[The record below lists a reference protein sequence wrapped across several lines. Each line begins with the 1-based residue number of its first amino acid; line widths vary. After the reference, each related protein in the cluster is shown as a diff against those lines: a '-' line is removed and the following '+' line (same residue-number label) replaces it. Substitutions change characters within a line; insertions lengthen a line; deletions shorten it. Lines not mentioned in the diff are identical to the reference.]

1 MSDNLK
7 QPPHSLEAEQAVLGS
22 VLLSPACFDDVS
34 FLTEHDFYY
43 ADNRNLWA
51 IIKADESGRDIV
63 TLMLKFEGIEQRQ
76 YINDLARNTP
86 SAANVKIYAGIVRDR
101 AVLRRLL
108 VECMDTMSSIYA
120 GMAPT
125 EVITGAVRRFEQI
138 GDGAIVG
145 AGPIHIGD
153 LMVNWNDAFKSR
165 MTGNQAVGLNI
176 GFKNLNERWG
186 GLRGGQVIV
195 IAGRPKTGKT
205 TLAVNIA
212 EFVGMT
218 TPVAI
223 FQMEMG
229 EEELVD
235 RSVSSLSRI
244 PIKDIRNGV
253 MMNQDSFDRL
263 VDAADRLNRS
273 KLYIDATPR
282 QTMDYIRLHSKA
294 FVKKRGKGLIMIDYL
309 GLIRSNSTSKTKNDE
324 VAEISRDIKLLAKE
338 TDCPVILLC
347 QMNRAVER
355 EKRKPV
361 LSDLRD
367 SGAIEQDADVICF
380 THKDDPEQNYC
391 EIITRAMRSG
401 QPGTDYLMAD
411 FAFSRFNE
419 PDEFWNPP
427 APEKKGSREPKN
439 KGTEGFGA

>member
-22 VLLSPACFDDVS
+22 VLLSPACFDEVS

-51 IIKADESGRDIV
+51 IIKADESGRDVV

-108 VECMDTMSSIYA
+108 VECMDTMSSIYD

-153 LMVNWNDAFKSR
+153 LMADWNESFKSR
-165 MTGNQAVGLNI
+165 MSGNQAVGLNI

-212 EFVGMT
+212 EFVSMT

-229 EEELVD
+229 AEELVD

-244 PIKDIRNGV
+244 AIKDIRNGV
-253 MMNQDSFDRL
+253 MLQPDSFDSL
-263 VDAADRLNRS
+263 VDAADRLKRS
-273 KLYIDATPR
+273 KMYIDATPR

-427 APEKKGSREPKN
+427 VEAPKDKRQPKGKN
-439 KGTEGFGA
+439 IEGFGA